1 MCDIHK
7 ERHEINHEYC
17 DGVQKAFIRF
27 QVAIVL
33 VTFFNYSL
41 FFGDTFF
48 HDATTLI
55 NQSFWKASSQLKL
68 FAEYEVIF
76 ASR

>member
-7 ERHEINHEYC
+7 ELHEINHEYC

-33 VTFFNYSL
+33 ATFFNLKVLL
-41 FFGDTFF
+41 FFGDIFF
-48 HDATTLI
+48 VM
-55 NQSFWKASSQLKL
+55 KL
-68 FAEYEVIF
+68 L
-76 ASR
+76 

>member
-1 MCDIHK
+1 MCDMHK
-7 ERHEINHEYC
+7 ELQEINHEYC

-41 FFGDTFF
+41 YFGDTFF
-48 HDATTLI
+48 RDETTLI
-55 NQSFWKASSQLKL
+55 NQSFWIACSQLKL
-68 FAEYEVIF
+68 FEEYEVIF